1 MLSIVKRFLMGN
13 QCFNNLLQ
21 ENRKNTHK
29 NQQRQISFF
38 AKQTIAHIS
47 QRSNLTTNKISY

>member
-1 MLSIVKRFLMGN
+1 MLSVVKRFLMGN

-21 ENRKNTHK
+21 ENRKNTQK

-38 AKQTIAHIS
+38 AKQTIAQYFS
-47 QRSNLTTNKISY
+47 EVKPYNK